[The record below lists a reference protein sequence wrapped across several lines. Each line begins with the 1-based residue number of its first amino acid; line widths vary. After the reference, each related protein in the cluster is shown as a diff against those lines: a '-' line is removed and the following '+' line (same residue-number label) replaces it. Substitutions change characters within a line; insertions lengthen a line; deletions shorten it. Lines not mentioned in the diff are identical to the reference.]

1 MVYMSW
7 KNMTLPTYLLM
18 SLMALFFVVSCTSL
32 CDALGI
38 GNAMTRNKKEI
49 LIEEEWEQEKSEEK
63 DVTVLA
69 GVEKGENA
77 IRSRK
82 IDRQQLQEFQ
92 RKILKNPSE
101 IKLLAKTE

>member
-1 MVYMSW
+1 M
-7 KNMTLPTYLLM
+7 
-18 SLMALFFVVSCTSL
+18 
-32 CDALGI
+32 
-38 GNAMTRNKKEI
+38 
-49 LIEEEWEQEKSEEK
+49 IEEEWEQEESEEK

-101 IKLLAKTE
+101 IKLPGKTE